1 MGPLFARRR
10 HLWRRQMNSGPSLL
24 DALPEPSARRLAIR
38 VTPDALRRI
47 RSPHP
52 WVYDRSIDTVNHDD
66 GAPGDIG
73 VVFDKDRKFAAIGL
87 WDPNSPIRLRMI
99 HVGKP
104 VTIDGAW
111 FGQRIAESVERR
123 QAIFDQHAQSGAAHR
138 PGYRAVNGEND
149 GLPALVVDCYA
160 DVAVIKLYSEIWY
173 PHLRSIV
180 DSVIATTNSSTV
192 VLRLA
197 RNLQDRSS
205 YGLADGDVLVGETP
219 EGPILFSE
227 GGLTFEADVLTGQKT
242 GHFLDQRS
250 NRMHVGELSEGKRV
264 LDVFASTGGFTVH
277 AAAGGATSVHAIDA
291 SQPTLDVV
299 QRNLDHNAD
308 VPAVAACYVTTQAED
323 AFDAMGAL
331 SRSGHKYDIVIVDPP
346 SFAQKAA
353 TVGRAR
359 AAYAKLTKLAI
370 GLVEEGGILVQA
382 SCSSR
387 VTRGEF
393 FETVTE
399 AAYEH
404 GATFTEL
411 RRTGHDVD
419 HPVSFDEG
427 EYLKAGFWQVDPG
440 YAGRRR

>member
-1 MGPLFARRR
+1 MS
-10 HLWRRQMNSGPSLL
+10 SGSSLL

-47 RSPHP
+47 RSRHP
-52 WVYDRSIDTVNHDD
+52 WVYDGSIDSVNHDD

-73 VVFDKDRKFAAIGL
+73 VVFDKNRKFAAIGL

-111 FGQRIAESVERR
+111 FGERIAESVERR
-123 QAIFDQHAQSGAAHR
+123 QVIFDQHAQNADAVHR

-173 PHLRSIV
+173 SHLGSIV
-180 DSVIATTNSSTV
+180 EAVIATTDSSTV

-197 RNLQDRSS
+197 RNLQERES
-205 YGLADGDVLVGETP
+205 YGLTDGDVLVGDAP
-219 EGPILFSE
+219 DGPILFSE
-227 GGLTFEADVLTGQKT
+227 GGLTFEADVQTGQKT
-242 GHFLDQRS
+242 GHFLDQRA
-250 NRMHVGELSEGKRV
+250 NRIHVGELSAGKRV

-299 QRNLDHNAD
+299 QRNLDHNAN
-308 VPAVAACYVTTQAED
+308 VPAVVGCEVTTQAED

-346 SFAQKAA
+346 SFAQKAT

-387 VTRGEF
+387 VTPEEF
-393 FETVTE
+393 FETVAE
-399 AAYEH
+399 AAYDH

-419 HPVSFDEG
+419 HPVSFDQG

-440 YAGRRR
+440 SAPGRGSLSDQPDW

>member
-1 MGPLFARRR
+1 M
-10 HLWRRQMNSGPSLL
+10 SGRSGLL
-24 DALPEPSARRLAIR
+24 EALPAPSARRLAVR

-47 RSPHP
+47 RARHP
-52 WVYDRSIDTVNHDD
+52 WVYDRSIDSVNHQD

-73 VVFDKDRKFAAIGL
+73 VVFDKNRKFAAIGL

-99 HVGKP
+99 HVGNP

-111 FGQRIAESVERR
+111 FGERIAESVARR
-123 QAIFDQHAQSGAAHR
+123 QVIFDRHQSGGAAHG

-173 PHLRSIV
+173 PYLATIV
-180 DSVIATTNSSTV
+180 DAVIATTNSSTV

-197 RNLQDRSS
+197 RNLAKRESF
-205 YGLADGDVLVGETP
+205 GLGDGDVIVGDEP

-227 GGLTFEADVLTGQKT
+227 GNLTFEADVQTGQKT
-242 GHFLDQRS
+242 GHFLDQRA
-250 NRMHVGELSEGKRV
+250 NRLHVGKLSGGKRV

-277 AAAGGATSVHAIDA
+277 AAAGGAVAVHAIDA
-291 SQPTLDVV
+291 SEPTLDVV
-299 QRNLDHNAD
+299 RRNLDHNAD
-308 VPAVAACYVTTQAED
+308 IPSVAACKVTTEVDD
-323 AFDAMGAL
+323 AFDAMGAIG
-331 SRSGHKYDIVIVDPP
+331 RSGAKFDLVIVDPP

-370 GLVEEGGILVQA
+370 GLTKDDGILVQA

-387 VTRGEF
+387 VTPEDF
-393 FETVTE
+393 FHTVTR
-399 AAYEH
+399 AAFEH

-427 EYLKAGFWQVDPG
+427 EYLKAGFWRVDPG
-440 YAGRRR
+440 RRQ